1 MSSGRHEVVN
11 EYRIPSNYPEHAA
24 IVQIHGP
31 PGIKRGAQVKPAVR
45 PNSLAAEV
53 ADDIRHAFV
62 QYDSDH
68 SGYIELRELERVTAA
83 LTLAHSPR
91 PLTQTLTQMRT
102 TLRRS
107 GAHAHAHARTTMPHA
122 VHTNAHTP
130 STRHRPPL
138 TRHALRGLGLDTRLE
153 SDVLKKY
160 DANRSG
166 PHGQKTPRSSSRA
179 PHAVAAGSGWHGT
192 PRAKRSSAHYGRP
205 PSQPP
210 DLPTSPPRYC
220 RASRLQSGLSPPAGA
235 AGWTSSSST
244 SSCWTCALRETT
256 PWGAPSKPYGRPR
269 QTSPWV
275 ATVATAMAAA
285 TVGRRRLASHTGAQP
300 TNRCWAAA
308 GQQASPQTFP
318 WGAGGAGG
326 VCRRGQESPRQT
338 NP

>member
-91 PLTQTLTQMRT
+91 PLTQTLTQTRT

-107 GAHAHAHARTTMPHA
+107 GAHAHAHARTTMLMPCIRM
-122 VHTNAHTP
+122 HTP
-130 STRHRPPL
+130 STRHRPPR
-138 TRHALRGLGLDTRLE
+138 TRHALRGLGLDSRLE
-153 SDVLKKY
+153 SNVLKKY

-166 PHGQKTPRSSSRA
+166 PHGQKTPRSSARA
-179 PHAVAAGSGWHGT
+179 PRAVASRSGWHGT

-205 PSQPP
+205 PPHRP
-210 DLPTSPPRYC
+210 TFPTSAP
-220 RASRLQSGLSPPAGA
+220 RASWLQSGLSPPAGA

-285 TVGRRRLASHTGAQP
+285 TVGRRRPPSHTGAQP
-300 TNRCWAAA
+300 TSRCWAAA

-326 VCRRGQESPRQT
+326 VCRRGQGSPRQT